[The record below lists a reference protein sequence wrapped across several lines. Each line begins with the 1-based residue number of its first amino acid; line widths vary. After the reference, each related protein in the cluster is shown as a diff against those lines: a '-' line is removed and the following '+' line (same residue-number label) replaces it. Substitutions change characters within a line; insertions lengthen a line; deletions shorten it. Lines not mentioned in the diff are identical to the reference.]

1 LEMGVGWAERG
12 ESLAERGAGHCF
24 AKPCKRVKLEYQSAR
39 GDWVWCNYPST
50 MANVARA
57 LRSVERSISNS
68 QLTFDYSEDA
78 PTNPRGIPRAIFIDR
93 VEDYIT
99 DRSEV
104 ESTINS
110 FKEMISYDMTPRG
123 VSKD

>member
-1 LEMGVGWAERG
+1 MGVGRAESG
-12 ESLAERGAGHCF
+12 ETLAERGAGQCF
-24 AKPCKRVKLEYQSAR
+24 AKLCKRVKLEYQSAR
-39 GDWVWCNYPST
+39 GNPVWCNIQAT
-50 MANVARA
+50 MTSVARA
-57 LRSVERSISNS
+57 LRSVGYIDSNPP
-68 QLTFDYSEDA
+68 LKFRYSEDA

-110 FKEMISYDMTPRG
+110 FKEMISYDNTP
-123 VSKD
+123 K

>member
-1 LEMGVGWAERG
+1 
-12 ESLAERGAGHCF
+12 
-24 AKPCKRVKLEYQSAR
+24 
-39 GDWVWCNYPST
+39 

-68 QLTFDYSEDA
+68 QLTSGYSEDA

>member
-1 LEMGVGWAERG
+1 
-12 ESLAERGAGHCF
+12 
-24 AKPCKRVKLEYQSAR
+24 
-39 GDWVWCNYPST
+39 
-50 MANVARA
+50 MANIARA
-57 LRSVERSISNS
+57 LRSVEIGDLSS
-68 QLTFDYSEDA
+68 QLISDYSEDA

-110 FKEMISYDMTPRG
+110 FKEMISYDKT
-123 VSKD
+123 

>member
-1 LEMGVGWAERG
+1 V
-12 ESLAERGAGHCF
+12 
-24 AKPCKRVKLEYQSAR
+24 Q
-39 GDWVWCNYPST
+39 
-50 MANVARA
+50 
-57 LRSVERSISNS
+57 
-68 QLTFDYSEDA
+68 YSEDA

-110 FKEMISYDMTPRG
+110 FKEMISYAPPLIRA
-123 VSKD
+123 

>member
-1 LEMGVGWAERG
+1 VRG
-12 ESLAERGAGHCF
+12 NVL
-24 AKPCKRVKLEYQSAR
+24 
-39 GDWVWCNYPST
+39 PSR
-50 MANVARA
+50 ANA
-57 LRSVERSISNS
+57 SNS
-68 QLTFDYSEDA
+68 NIKVHAGTEFGAISGHDGKHSKSSQLISDYSEDA

-110 FKEMISYDMTPRG
+110 FKEMISYDKT
-123 VSKD
+123 

>member
-1 LEMGVGWAERG
+1 MT
-12 ESLAERGAGHCF
+12 S
-24 AKPCKRVKLEYQSAR
+24 
-39 GDWVWCNYPST
+39 
-50 MANVARA
+50 VARA
-57 LRSVERSISNS
+57 LRSAQIGYQYS
-68 QLTFDYSEDA
+68 QLTTERSEDA

-110 FKEMISYDMTPRG
+110 FKEMISYAQPHIEA
-123 VSKD
+123 